1 VPVAR
6 QLADSDPLGPPP
18 RARRL
23 TELTAGLRDFA
34 RRRRAPIT
42 VLGSLA
48 TAAIL
53 AFLLAGR
60 RQEFAAALSSG
71 ATAWVLGV
79 TVLLQ
84 IVALLFRSEA
94 WHLCIEAGGG
104 TVERRILYRASSMQV
119 LGSLLNSQAGVAAR
133 IAALR
138 RSSPSV
144 SPQVPTLIA
153 AEFPIFAVEGSLAA
167 LTSFTLLEGL
177 AAVINGQTPEAL
189 GLQEIGDPDA
199 LGDLVDRLDGEWHRQ
214 VSQHPDQRGIR
225 VAWLSRRPIDDS
237 ADIEAFPAHLQPV
250 QADDEGA
257 SEGAIGRGAVA
268 ISVKSESGR
277 VVQLVT
283 AHLKSKLLTFPGGRF
298 VPHDEDERARF
309 AAYALFR
316 RAGEAATLRVW
327 ATGALDAHGEER
339 ALVLCGDLND
349 TPEAATT
356 QLLLGPPGSEIGT
369 GGLEHPDQGDRQRLW
384 NLAPLMPE
392 GRDYSRINHGRR
404 ELIDHILVS
413 AALVRKADSVEAV
426 IEEPL
431 PSVSADPIARRDQS
445 SSDHAPVVA
454 SFEI

>member
-1 VPVAR
+1 
-6 QLADSDPLGPPP
+6 
-18 RARRL
+18 
-23 TELTAGLRDFA
+23 
-34 RRRRAPIT
+34 
-42 VLGSLA
+42 
-48 TAAIL
+48 
-53 AFLLAGR
+53 
-60 RQEFAAALSSG
+60 
-71 ATAWVLGV
+71 
-79 TVLLQ
+79 
-84 IVALLFRSEA
+84 
-94 WHLCIEAGGG
+94 
-104 TVERRILYRASSMQV
+104 
-119 LGSLLNSQAGVAAR
+119 
-133 IAALR
+133 
-138 RSSPSV
+138 
-144 SPQVPTLIA
+144 VPTLIA

-369 GGLEHPDQGDRQRLW
+369 GGFEHPDQGDRQRLW

-431 PSVSADPIARRDQS
+431 PSVSADPIARRDQP